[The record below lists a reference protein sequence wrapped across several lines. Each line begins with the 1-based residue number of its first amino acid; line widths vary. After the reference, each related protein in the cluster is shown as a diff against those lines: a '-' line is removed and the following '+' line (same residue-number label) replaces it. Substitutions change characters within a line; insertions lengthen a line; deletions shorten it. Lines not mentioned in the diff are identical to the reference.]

1 LQDYIEQS
9 KRQFKKK
16 ITRDMIHENEKLDKL
31 FEKFDSQWD
40 VQEPENSHEIRFL
53 DKLNSKTKKKSKRNY
68 FISMAIAASIVV
80 LLSISF
86 FYNSN
91 AESSELKFASKE
103 TKQTDSIFTVLIE
116 KELEKIKEKKSP
128 ENEKIIADALKQ
140 MRTLDSDYQKIIM
153 ELETNG
159 ESKQIIYAMISNL
172 QTRISFLQNVL
183 QHIEDNENRKIISD
197 EKTM

>member
-1 LQDYIEQS
+1 
-9 KRQFKKK
+9 
-16 ITRDMIHENEKLDKL
+16 MIHENEKLDKL
-31 FEKFDSQWD
+31 FEKFDLQWD
-40 VQEPENSHEIRFL
+40 VHEPENNHEIRFL